1 MDISNIISLLS
12 GVALFLFGMSL
23 MGDSLKRV
31 AGNRLESL
39 LYKLTNTKLKGILL
53 GTGITAVIQSS
64 SATSVMVVGFV
75 NSGMM
80 HFEQAISIILGAI
93 LGTSVTGWVICLSDI
108 SGGSGW
114 VSLLSTATLTG
125 LIAIAGIIVRTAAKR
140 ATHRHI
146 GDIMMGFA
154 VLMFGMSTM
163 SGAVAPLKEMPA
175 FVALLTSF
183 SNPLFGFIAGVLF
196 TAVLQSASAAV
207 GILQALAIT
216 GAVTFAT
223 ALPLIMGI
231 GVGAALPVLM
241 AAAGATVDARRTAMV
256 YLIIQIIGAVVVGTL
271 FYVANAFVHFP
282 FMGATLT
289 TVHIAALN
297 TLYRF
302 LCVVLLA
309 PQTAPLAKLTCA
321 LVKDDTAGGDEEEE
335 QGPVF
340 EERFLPYPPLALDQ
354 CRTAIHKMAGLTEQS
369 VVLAMETMESYNAE
383 KVRRVVK
390 LEKLTD
396 RYEDAL
402 GTYILK
408 ASKRELTTEQNQ
420 QFTRFLHCITDF
432 ERISDH
438 ALNIVQVMER
448 MQEQDSSF
456 TGAALAELEIM
467 RNALREIL
475 SITMKSFLNDDV
487 TLARQVEPL
496 EQVIDDLQERIK
508 NRHVERM
515 KAGICTMTQGISL
528 NDLLTDLE
536 RISDHCSNVAL
547 TTMELHQNA
556 FRTHVSLYRDGREQ
570 RAENQRM
577 FEDYSRRFALPEPVV
592 ESVPETVSAET

>member
-1 MDISNIISLLS
+1 MDISNVISLLS

-23 MGDSLKRV
+23 MGDGLKRV
-31 AGNRLESL
+31 AGNRLEGL

-53 GTGITAVIQSS
+53 GTGVTAVIQSS

-80 HFEQAISIILGAI
+80 KFEQAVGIILGAI

-108 SGGSGW
+108 GGGSGW
-114 VSLLSTATLTG
+114 VSLLSTSTLTG
-125 LIAIAGIIVRTAAKR
+125 IIAIAGIVVRTAAKR
-140 ATHRHI
+140 ATHRHV

-154 VLMFGMSTM
+154 VLMFGMGAM
-163 SGAVAPLKEMPA
+163 SGAVSPLKEIPA
-175 FVALLTSF
+175 FVDLLTSF
-183 SNPLFGFIAGVLF
+183 SNPILGFLVGAAF
-196 TAVLQSASAAV
+196 TAVLQSASAAI

-223 ALPLIMGI
+223 AFPLIMGI

-241 AAAGATVDARRTAMV
+241 AAAGANLNARRTAAV
-256 YLIIQIIGAVVVGTL
+256 YLIIQLIGAAVLGTL
-271 FYVANAFVHFP
+271 FYVANAFLQFP
-282 FMGATLT
+282 FLSATLT

-302 LCVVLLA
+302 LCVVILA
-309 PQTAPLAKLTCA
+309 PQTAPLEKLTCA
-321 LVKDDTAGGDEEEE
+321 VVKETAEDREEMES

-354 CRTAIHKMAGLTEQS
+354 CREAIDKMAELTRES
-369 VVLAMETMESYNAE
+369 ALLAMEVMEEYDPE
-383 KVRRVVK
+383 KAKRVVK
-390 LEKLTD
+390 LEKMTD
-396 RYEDAL
+396 RYEDSL

-408 ASKRELTTEQNQ
+408 ATKRELTTEQNQ

-432 ERISDH
+432 ERIGDH
-438 ALNIVQVMER
+438 ALNIVEVTEAMR
-448 MQEQDSSF
+448 EQDSSF
-456 TGAALAELEIM
+456 TGDALAELEVM
-467 RNALREIL
+467 RNALKEIL
-475 SITMKSFLNDDV
+475 SITTQSFLNNDLS
-487 TLARQVEPL
+487 LAERVEPL
-496 EQVIDDLQERIK
+496 EEVIDNLQDGVK

-515 KAGICTMTQGISL
+515 KAGICSMTQGISL

-547 TTMELHQNA
+547 STIELHENS
-556 FRTHVSLYRDGREQ
+556 FRTHASLHRKERQE
-570 RAENQRM
+570 EMNRM
-577 FEDYSRRFALPEPVV
+577 YEEYGRRFTLPAP
-592 ESVPETVSAET
+592 SVKADA

>member
-1 MDISNIISLLS
+1 MDISNVISLLS

-31 AGNRLESL
+31 AGNRLEGM

-53 GTGITAVIQSS
+53 GTGVTAVIQSS

-80 HFEQAISIILGAI
+80 RFEQAISIILGAI

-114 VSLLSTATLTG
+114 VSLLSTSTLTG

-140 ATHRHI
+140 ATHRHV

-163 SGAVAPLKEMPA
+163 SGAVAPLKEIPA

-183 SNPLFGFIAGVLF
+183 SNPLLGFLAGVLF

-216 GAVTFAT
+216 GAVSFAT

-241 AAAGATVDARRTAMV
+241 AAAGATVDARRSAMV
-256 YLIIQIIGAVVVGTL
+256 YLLIQIVGAAVLGTL
-271 FYVANAFVHFP
+271 FYTANAFLQFP

-297 TLYRF
+297 TLYRL

-309 PQTAPLAKLTCA
+309 PQTGPLAKLTCRI
-321 LVKDDTAGGDEEEE
+321 VKDEAGSGDEEEE
-335 QGPVF
+335 PGPVF
-340 EERFLPYPPLALDQ
+340 EERFLPYPPLALEQ
-354 CRTAIHKMAGLTEQS
+354 CRTAINKMADLTEQS
-369 VVLAMETMESYNAE
+369 VLTAMETMEQYSPE
-383 KVRRVVK
+383 KAKRVAK
-390 LEKLTD
+390 LEKSTD

-408 ASKRELTTEQNQ
+408 ASKRELNTEQNQ

-438 ALNIVQVMER
+438 ALNIVQVMGR
-448 MQEQDSSF
+448 MREQDSAF
-456 TGAALAELEIM
+456 TGAAMAELQVM
-467 RNALREIL
+467 RDALTEIL
-475 SITMKSFLNDDV
+475 SVTTRSFQNDDLN
-487 TLARQVEPL
+487 LAKRVEPL
-496 EQVIDDLQERIK
+496 EEVVDGLQDGIK

-515 KAGICTMTQGISL
+515 KAGVCTMTQGISL

-536 RISDHCSNVAL
+536 RISDHCSNIAL
-547 TTMELHQNA
+547 TTIELHRNS
-556 FRTHVSLYRDGREQ
+556 FRTHAVQASHNAQ
-570 RAENQRM
+570 NQRL
-577 FEDYSRRFALPEPVV
+577 FKEYSRRYALPAASKVQSTPA
-592 ESVPETVSAET
+592 ES

>member
-1 MDISNIISLLS
+1 MDVSNVISLLS

-23 MGDSLKRV
+23 MGDGLKRV
-31 AGNRLESL
+31 AGNRLEGL

-80 HFEQAISIILGAI
+80 KFEQAISIILGAI

-114 VSLLSTATLTG
+114 VSLLSTSTLTG
-125 LIAIAGIIVRTAAKR
+125 LIAVSGIIVRTVAKR
-140 ATHRHI
+140 ATHRHV

-163 SGAVAPLKEMPA
+163 SSAVAPLKEMPA

-183 SNPLFGFIAGVLF
+183 SNPLLGFLAGVAF
-196 TAVLQSASAAV
+196 TAILQSASAAV

-223 ALPLIMGI
+223 AFPLLMGI

-241 AAAGATVDARRTAMV
+241 AAAGASVDARRSAVV
-256 YLIIQIIGAVVVGTL
+256 YLLSQTIGAALLGTV
-271 FYVANAFVHFP
+271 FYVANAVVHFP
-282 FMGATLT
+282 FMTMVLT

-297 TLYRF
+297 TFYRF
-302 LCVVLLA
+302 LCVVILA
-309 PQTAPLAKLTCA
+309 PQTELLAKLTCA
-321 LVKDDTAGGDEEEE
+321 VVKEEVSAEGEE
-335 QGPVF
+335 DKGPVF
-340 EERFLPYPPLALDQ
+340 EERFLPFPPLALEQ
-354 CRTAIHKMAGLTEQS
+354 CRAEINKMADITQQS
-369 VVLAMETMESYNAE
+369 VIVALDTIAHYSEDKA
-383 KVRRVVK
+383 KRVGK
-390 LEKLTD
+390 LEKATD

-408 ASKRELTTEQNQ
+408 ASKRELNTEQNQ
-420 QFTRFLHCITDF
+420 QFTRFLHTITDF
-432 ERISDH
+432 ERIGDH
-438 ALNIVQVMER
+438 AENIVEVMER
-448 MQEQDSSF
+448 MHEQDSSF
-456 TGAALAELEIM
+456 TGSALAELDVM
-467 RNALREIL
+467 KNALTEVL
-475 SITMKSFLNDDV
+475 SMTVQSFQNDDSA
-487 TLARQVEPL
+487 LAEKVEPL
-496 EQVIDDLQERIK
+496 EQVINGLQDSIK

-536 RISDHCSNVAL
+536 RISDHCSNIAL
-547 TTMELHQNA
+547 ATIELRQNV
-556 FRTHVSLYRDGREQ
+556 FLTHPDLYHNANQ
-570 RAENQRM
+570 AENVHM
-577 FEDYSRRFALPEPVV
+577 FEDYSRRFALPEP
-592 ESVPETVSAET
+592 SKAPDAAEA

>member
-1 MDISNIISLLS
+1 MDISNLISLLS

-31 AGNRLESL
+31 AGNRLEAL

-53 GTGITAVIQSS
+53 GTGVTAVIQSS

-80 HFEQAISIILGAI
+80 RFDQAVNIILGSI

-125 LIAIAGIIVRTAAKR
+125 LIAIAGIIVRTVAKR

-154 VLMFGMSTM
+154 VLMFGMSAM
-163 SGAVAPLKEMPA
+163 SGAVAPLKEMPS

-183 SNPLFGFIAGVLF
+183 SNPLFGFIAGALF

-216 GAVTFAT
+216 GAVTFGT
-223 ALPLIMGI
+223 AFPLIMGI

-241 AAAGATVDARRTAMV
+241 AAAGATVDARRSATA
-256 YLIIQIIGAVVVGTL
+256 YLLIQLIGAAVIGTV
-271 FYVANAFVHFP
+271 FYAVNAFVHFP
-282 FMGATLT
+282 FLGAVLT

-297 TLYRF
+297 TFYRF
-302 LCVVLLA
+302 LCVMLLA
-309 PQTAPLAKLTCA
+309 PQTGPLAKLTCA
-321 LVKDDTAGGDEEEE
+321 LVKDDAESGDESQER
-335 QGPVF
+335 GPVF
-340 EERFLPYPPLALDQ
+340 EERFIPYPPLALEQ
-354 CRTAIHKMAGLTEQS
+354 CQMAIHKMADLTEQS
-369 VVLAMETMESYNAE
+369 VLIAMETIGNYSPE
-383 KVRRVVK
+383 KAKRVVK

-396 RYEDAL
+396 SYEDAL

-408 ASKRELTTEQNQ
+408 ASKRELTTVQNQ
-420 QFTRFLHCITDF
+420 QFTRFLHSITDF

-438 ALNIVQVMER
+438 AQNITEVMEAMR
-448 MQEQDSSF
+448 EQDSSF
-456 TGAALAELEIM
+456 TGNALAELEVM
-467 RNALREIL
+467 RDALTEIL
-475 SITMKSFLNDDV
+475 SITMQSFKNDD
-487 TLARQVEPL
+487 LALAERVEPL
-496 EQVIDDLQERIK
+496 EETIDGLQTEIK

-547 TTMELHQNA
+547 ATIELSQNSLQ
-556 FRTHVSLYRDGREQ
+556 THSYTRQEQ
-570 RAENQRM
+570 TEEEKRM
-577 FEDYSRRFALPEPVV
+577 FEDYSRRFALPEPARQ
-592 ESVPETVSAET
+592 ESATPAEA

>member
-31 AGNRLESL
+31 AGNRLEGL

-53 GTGITAVIQSS
+53 GTGVTAVIQSS

-80 HFEQAISIILGAI
+80 KFEQGIGIILGAI

-114 VSLLSTATLTG
+114 VSLLSTSTLTG
-125 LIAIAGIIVRTAAKR
+125 LIAIAGVIVRTVAKR

-163 SGAVAPLKEMPA
+163 SGAVAPLKEIPA
-175 FVALLTSF
+175 FVNLLTSF
-183 SNPLFGFIAGVLF
+183 SNPLLGFLVGALF

-216 GAVTFAT
+216 GAITFAT
-223 ALPLIMGI
+223 AFPLLMGI

-241 AAAGATVDARRTAMV
+241 ASAGATVDARRTATV
-256 YLIIQIIGAVVVGTL
+256 YLSAQVIGAAVLGSV
-271 FYVANAFVHFP
+271 FYIANAFVRFP
-282 FMGATLT
+282 FMSAVLT

-302 LCVVLLA
+302 LCVALLA
-309 PQTAPLAKLTCA
+309 PQTKLLEKLTCA
-321 LVKDDTAGGDEEEE
+321 LVPSTAGEDEELED
-335 QGPVF
+335 GPVF
-340 EERFLPYPPLALDQ
+340 EERFLPYPPLALEQ
-354 CRTAIHKMAGLTEQS
+354 CRTAIYKMSNLTEQS
-369 VVLAMETMESYNAE
+369 VLLAMENMEQYSEE
-383 KVRRVVK
+383 KAKRVAK
-390 LEKLTD
+390 LEKLVD
-396 RYEDAL
+396 KYEDSL

-438 ALNIVQVMER
+438 ALNIVEVMKAMR
-448 MQEQDSSF
+448 EQDNSF
-456 TGAALAELEIM
+456 TGDALAELEVM
-467 RNALREIL
+467 RAALREIL
-475 SITMKSFLNDDV
+475 SLTTQSFVNND
-487 TLARQVEPL
+487 LALADRVEPL
-496 EQVIDDLQERIK
+496 EEVIDELQDDIK

-547 TTMELHQNA
+547 TTIELHRDS
-556 FRTHVSLYRDGREQ
+556 FRTHASLYRREHEDEMK
-570 RAENQRM
+570 RMIAEYN
-577 FEDYSRRFALPEPVV
+577 RRFTLPAP
-592 ESVPETVSAET
+592 SKNLPQAET

>member
-1 MDISNIISLLS
+1 MDISNVISLLS

-23 MGDSLKRV
+23 MGDGLKRV
-31 AGNRLESL
+31 AGNRLEGL
-39 LYKLTNTKLKGILL
+39 LYKLTNTTPKGILL
-53 GTGITAVIQSS
+53 GAGVTAVIQSS

-80 HFEQAISIILGAI
+80 KFRQAIGIILGAI

-114 VSLLSTATLTG
+114 VSLLSTSTLTG
-125 LIAIAGIIVRTAAKR
+125 LIAIAGIIVRTVAKR

-154 VLMFGMSTM
+154 VLMFGMSAM
-163 SGAVAPLKEMPA
+163 SGAVAPLKEIPA
-175 FVALLTSF
+175 FVDLLTSF
-183 SNPLFGFIAGVLF
+183 SNPILGFLAGVLF

-223 ALPLIMGI
+223 AFPLIMGI
-231 GVGAALPVLM
+231 GVGAALPVIM
-241 AAAGATVDARRTAMV
+241 AAAGANLNARRTAAV
-256 YLIIQIIGAVVVGTL
+256 YLIIQIIGAAVIGTI
-271 FYVANAFVHFP
+271 FYAANAFLRFP
-282 FMGATLT
+282 FLSATLT

-297 TLYRF
+297 TLYRL

-309 PQTAPLAKLTCA
+309 PQTAPLEKLTCA
-321 LVKDDTAGGDEEEE
+321 VVKETEADKEEAEE

-354 CRTAIHKMAGLTEQS
+354 CRTAIDKMAELTQES
-369 VVLAMETMESYNAE
+369 ALLAMEVMEKESPE
-383 KVRRVVK
+383 KSKRVVK
-390 LEKLTD
+390 LEKMTD
-396 RYEDAL
+396 RYEDSL

-408 ASKRELTTEQNQ
+408 AGKRELTTEQNQ

-432 ERISDH
+432 ERIGDH
-438 ALNIVQVMER
+438 ARNIVEVMGSMR
-448 MQEQDSSF
+448 EQDSSF
-456 TGAALAELEIM
+456 TGDALAELEVM
-467 RNALREIL
+467 RGALKEIL
-475 SITMKSFLNDDV
+475 SMTMQSFLNND
-487 TLARQVEPL
+487 LALAERVEPL
-496 EQVIDDLQERIK
+496 EEVIDELQDNIK

-528 NDLLTDLE
+528 NDLLMNLE

-547 TTMELHQNA
+547 TTIELHKNS
-556 FRTHVSLYRDGREQ
+556 FRTHASLHQKEHQ
-570 RAENQRM
+570 EEMNRM
-577 FEDYSRRFALPEPVV
+577 YGEYSRRFALPAPSGAADASEN
-592 ESVPETVSAET
+592 

>member
-1 MDISNIISLLS
+1 MDISNVISLLS

-31 AGNRLESL
+31 AGNRLEGL

-53 GTGITAVIQSS
+53 GTGVTAVIQSS

-80 HFEQAISIILGAI
+80 KFGQAIGIILGAI

-114 VSLLSTATLTG
+114 VSLLSTSTLTG
-125 LIAIAGIIVRTAAKR
+125 LIAVSGIVVRTAAKR
-140 ATHRHI
+140 ATHKHV

-163 SGAVAPLKEMPA
+163 SGAVAPLKEIPA
-175 FVALLTSF
+175 FVDLLTSF
-183 SNPLFGFIAGVLF
+183 SNPILGFLAGVIF
-196 TAVLQSASAAV
+196 TAILQSASAAV

-223 ALPLIMGI
+223 AFPLLMGI
-231 GVGAALPVLM
+231 GVGAAVPVLM
-241 AAAGATVDARRTAMV
+241 AAAGANVAARRTAAV
-256 YLIIQIIGAVVVGTL
+256 YLLAQCIGAALIGTI
-271 FYVANAFVHFP
+271 FYVANAFCHFP
-282 FMGATLT
+282 FLSATLT

-302 LCVVLLA
+302 LCVLILA
-309 PQTAPLAKLTCA
+309 PQTGLLEKLTCA
-321 LVKDDTAGGDEEEE
+321 VVKENAADIEEREE

-354 CRTAIHKMAGLTEQS
+354 CRSAIYKMAELTQES
-369 VVLAMETMESYNAE
+369 VLLAMETIEGYSPE
-383 KVRRVVK
+383 KAKRVVR

-396 RYEDAL
+396 RYEDSL

-408 ASKRELTTEQNQ
+408 ATKRELTTEQNQ
-420 QFTRFLHCITDF
+420 QFSCFLHCITDF

-438 ALNIVQVMER
+438 ARNIVEVMEAMR
-448 MQEQDSSF
+448 EQDNSF
-456 TGAALAELEIM
+456 TGDALAELAVM
-467 RNALREIL
+467 RGALKEVL
-475 SITMKSFLNDDV
+475 SVTIKSFLGND
-487 TLARQVEPL
+487 LALAERVEPL
-496 EQVIDDLQERIK
+496 EEVVNELQDNIK

-536 RISDHCSNVAL
+536 RISDHCSNIAL
-547 TTMELHQNA
+547 SSIELHKNS
-556 FRTHVSLYRDGREQ
+556 FRTHASLHHREES
-570 RAENQRM
+570 RKEIEKLYN
-577 FEDYSRRFALPEPVV
+577 EYSRRFALPAP
-592 ESVPETVSAET
+592 SRTADAS

>member
-1 MDISNIISLLS
+1 MDLSNVISLLS

-31 AGNRLESL
+31 AGNRLEGL

-53 GTGITAVIQSS
+53 GTGVTAVIQSS

-80 HFEQAISIILGAI
+80 KFEQATGIILGAI

-114 VSLLSTATLTG
+114 VSLLSTSTLTG
-125 LIAIAGIIVRTAAKR
+125 LIAIAGIVVRTAAKR
-140 ATHRHI
+140 ATHKHI

-154 VLMFGMSTM
+154 VLMFGMSAM
-163 SGAVAPLKEMPA
+163 SGAVAPLKEIPA
-175 FVALLTSF
+175 FVDLLTSF
-183 SNPLFGFIAGVLF
+183 SNPILGFLVGAAF
-196 TAVLQSASAAV
+196 TCVLQSASAAV

-223 ALPLIMGI
+223 AFPLIMGI

-241 AAAGATVDARRTAMV
+241 AAAGATIDARRTAAV
-256 YLIIQIIGAVVVGTL
+256 YLIIQMVGAAVLGTI
-271 FYVANAFVHFP
+271 FYVANAFLQFP
-282 FMGATLT
+282 FLSATLT

-309 PQTAPLAKLTCA
+309 PQTGPLEKLTRA
-321 LVKDDTAGGDEEEE
+321 VVKEKAGEEEE
-335 QGPVF
+335 EEEPGPVF
-340 EERFLPYPPLALDQ
+340 EDRFLPYPPLALEQ
-354 CRTAIHKMAGLTEQS
+354 CRTAIYKMADLTQQS
-369 VVLAMETMESYNAE
+369 AILAMDVMEEYNPE
-383 KVRRVVK
+383 KAKRVIK

-396 RYEDAL
+396 RYEDSL

-408 ASKRELTTEQNQ
+408 ATKRELTTEQNQ

-438 ALNIVQVMER
+438 AQNIVEVTEAMR
-448 MQEQDSSF
+448 EQDSAF
-456 TGAALAELEIM
+456 TGDALAELQVM
-467 RNALREIL
+467 REALTEIL
-475 SITMKSFLNDDV
+475 SVTVQSFRNDD
-487 TLARQVEPL
+487 LALAERVDPL
-496 EQVIDDLQERIK
+496 EEVIDDLQDGVK
-508 NRHVERM
+508 NHHIERM

-536 RISDHCSNVAL
+536 RISDHCSNIAL
-547 TTMELHQNA
+547 TTIELRRNS
-556 FRTHVSLYRDGREQ
+556 FRTHASVYHNGQEHLDEMKQVY
-570 RAENQRM
+570 
-577 FEDYSRRFALPEPVV
+577 EDYSRRFALPAGA
-592 ESVPETVSAET
+592 SKS

>member
-1 MDISNIISLLS
+1 MDISNVISLLS

-53 GTGITAVIQSS
+53 GTGVTAVIQSS

-80 HFEQAISIILGAI
+80 RFEQAISIILGAI

-114 VSLLSTATLTG
+114 VSLLSTSTLTG
-125 LIAIAGIIVRTAAKR
+125 LIAIAGIIVRTVAKR
-140 ATHRHI
+140 ATHKHI

-154 VLMFGMSTM
+154 VLMFGMSAM
-163 SGAVAPLKEMPA
+163 SGAVAPLKEIPA

-183 SNPLFGFIAGVLF
+183 SNPLFGFLAGVLF

-223 ALPLIMGI
+223 AFPLIMGI

-241 AAAGATVDARRTAMV
+241 AAAGATVDARRSALV
-256 YLIIQIIGAVVVGTL
+256 YLIIQVIGAAVIGTL
-271 FYVANAFVHFP
+271 FYTSNAFVHYP
-282 FMGATLT
+282 FMSATLT

-297 TLYRF
+297 TFYRF

-321 LVKDDTAGGDEEEE
+321 IVKDEAGTEEEE
-335 QGPVF
+335 EGPVF
-340 EERFLPYPPLALDQ
+340 EERFLPYPPLALEQ

-369 VVLAMETMESYNAE
+369 VILAMETIEQYSEE
-383 KVRRVVK
+383 KAKRVAK

-432 ERISDH
+432 ERIGDH
-438 ALNIVQVMER
+438 ALNIVQVMGH
-448 MQEQDSSF
+448 MQEQDSAF
-456 TGAALAELEIM
+456 TGAALAELKVM
-467 RNALREIL
+467 QNALTEIL
-475 SITMKSFLNDDV
+475 SITMRSFIGDDL
-487 TLARQVEPL
+487 TLSRRVEPL
-496 EQVIDDLQERIK
+496 EEVIDGLQDDIK

-547 TTMELHQNA
+547 TTIELHQNS
-556 FRTHVSLYRDGREQ
+556 FQTHASLYHNGQGHQQEI
-570 RAENQRM
+570 ERM
-577 FEDYSRRFALPEPVV
+577 YEDYSRLYALPAPAPAAP
-592 ESVPETVSAET
+592 ES